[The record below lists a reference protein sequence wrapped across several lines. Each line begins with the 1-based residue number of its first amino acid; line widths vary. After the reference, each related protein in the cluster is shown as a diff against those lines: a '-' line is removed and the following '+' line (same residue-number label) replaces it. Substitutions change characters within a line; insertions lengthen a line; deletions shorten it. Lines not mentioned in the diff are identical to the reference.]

1 MKNVL
6 KYSIF
11 SILLIA
17 LFISCEIGL
26 GNSVDTE
33 VPVQEIKTPN
43 PASVAVIRGDF
54 PVTGVWSDD
63 GSIES
68 VIVTIKNDTSTVFEG
83 NASVQTTEN
92 GKGTWSCIV
101 SPHENGIKD
110 GSYYVSVKI
119 QDTAEHSS
127 IASSQIVIDNTPPVI
142 VLSHP
147 STIAGDSSL
156 DTYGTVFSLN
166 GQAADDNGVDL
177 IEVNVFSDAAKQNKL
192 HTIELKNVPNT
203 IKLKVAEFEEGENND
218 YAKIYGSTISDG
230 ERNRFCTIVA
240 YDGAQYYPVDGS
252 EQSAEDKKGNAADV
266 YYLSENE
273 AISQLINQYKITG
286 LYQMMAGTYSEDG
299 TARAAIDPLS
309 VLKANEIGLGAF
321 ALDPENN
328 PKFIVTNKYEISNG
342 ISKDDSKL
350 INNSSLVVE
359 VAPGLDG
366 SPLDVSSLKVY
377 AIQCDANGNLLNNNK
392 LYPAS
397 TTPVSIGSS
406 YQIAVTFSAGK
417 IEDGKF
423 KTNEYYKLGVEGT
436 DDNGKNIIP
445 SVRKGYGFYFTTS
458 GILPTV
464 EVTSPSDDAV
474 FKTGDNVTVDGTV
487 NFIEDGVFS
496 LDLIDESGAKITLV
510 SPVADDNGV
519 SATDLPA
526 GRLSYIKDSSN
537 DRLYHFKYI
546 IPASKFDQSVTKSY
560 TISFPNPNADT
571 SIKYDAQKPTVEL
584 KFTGTADDNTQLGPL
599 ARKFTDSET
608 VTYADNVNYVN
619 GTFTFEY
626 KVKDEDNGS
635 GVNLDAKKPE
645 VKVYEEG
652 ITEPKLTQTF
662 NAETKTVSVDTDT
675 LGFNDGRNVRVV
687 VTAYDKSG
695 NKTEETK
702 SYKLDKST
710 DLPKIYPVQQTGSKP
725 LTFTKNTKT
734 SVENQNDYNTLVAD
748 DPTFKLKF
756 FDDDG
761 LVGKALSVTVNYDKD
776 GNGSDVRTPPAV
788 ECVPDENGA
797 EETFTIPEAT
807 SGFYKITVT
816 ATDKVGDDEEVRKT
830 TTKEF
835 WVRITPSAPSVRIN
849 DLSSRYVTNST
860 SANNITSSAI
870 TKLEPE
876 VIIDSTEKPFKIT
889 RRVIYKDTNTNTE
902 KESFKAIGSLT
913 AIDDD
918 SDSRLTANADG
929 TYTYKETYTPPTDFA
944 AGEYSIAY
952 KVYDSNGNSSSA
964 SETDPAVFFIDNR
977 YETINE
983 DNITVPADTD
993 NAGTSFTFKVSV
1005 TAQGVAPLSYRW
1017 AFTDADV
1024 TTAPED
1030 SAFVT
1035 TSNQNYKYTYP
1046 AAWTQAQGKKRLWL
1060 YTVDAA
1066 GNKSDVQSKDFYYDL
1081 AKPVVSFQET
1091 NFDTKQVFSLHV
1103 NASDSWA
1110 LDSIELFKIV
1120 DNNPVST
1127 GKKQSSISTNPA
1139 TWIITDLPA
1148 ATIAADTF
1156 EVYNYFVRAKDKAG
1170 KTTDSSTITV
1180 RVDNKKPEITE
1191 VKFGSE
1197 NTNILNGSLGEIK
1210 ITSKDTGLG
1219 LKELHYTISGTNTTT
1234 VPEETINLAGAGETT
1249 TIISKELGTGKDLPE
1264 GKYTLSCDVTDLAD
1278 NSYTEAAKEFYVDL
1292 AAPELSDVK
1301 IQAEGASAEEI
1312 TEGSIKYLNTASK
1325 LKLTGKITESNG
1337 FEESGLGVM
1346 IKGVSI
1352 DASNITVS
1360 GTAPDYTFAVSNI
1373 VIPENDKEISIKVTA
1388 ADIAGQSSE
1397 KNYTIWNDITEPE
1410 ITFITPD
1417 KSTTYEGNN
1426 SISGAKYNFNIS
1438 LSDTGSKLKNLKY
1451 CIEGYA
1457 ENAEQPS
1464 GSWTDVTTASAIT
1477 GKLSSAF
1484 AFEKT
1489 LKASGNTGA
1498 GDLAEG
1504 HYTLFVYVEDSVG
1517 NSKIDKVS
1525 FWIDQ
1530 AAPSLTCSAISPT
1543 GGQTIDGYVVSK
1555 VSPTLTINA
1564 SDTNALKSVSVASG
1578 DTPAAFTEIPVSITE
1593 GAVSNVDVPLTLSDG
1608 KHKIVITAKDT
1619 AGRKKTEERFVWID
1633 SAAPTGTFDIET
1645 PVYTDS
1651 SANKWYNDSY
1661 IDLTLT
1667 NVKDEGGSGIYQV
1680 KATSDNTNWYPL
1692 SLNETPANS
1701 GIYTSGGKINCTAQG
1716 GNSITVKIVD
1726 NAGKETSQPYSV
1738 YIDTDAPNHAEIK
1751 EVKVDTQIEANSGTV
1766 LVNGEKD
1773 MTIKLEAED
1782 AASGAGIKS
1791 VAVKGGTP
1799 VTEAGSDGYYTITI
1813 SKDDIASGALVFE
1826 VIDYVNNKYEY
1837 ISDLVIDL
1845 DNEKPA
1851 VSIDPVTDADPDTT
1865 DIDVNGTFTI
1875 SGKASD
1881 NNSLASIKLEYKIGT
1896 GNWTTYAT
1904 LNTGLEAWS
1913 INVDTK
1919 SETSPF
1925 KEIDEENVEF
1935 RATAIDSAQNTKV
1948 SSSNTVYINQS
1959 SDIPVIT
1966 FTDFDVSTMKAE
1978 TPLLSQSQNIYC
1990 SVYDDDGEVTV
2001 EVSTNDGTSYTPV
2014 TLTNG
2019 SFTLTLADGTY
2030 DSSTNPDAKPAIKF
2044 KVQDSLATNPITN
2057 PRIKGKIVSGSKT
2070 TSTLSKLLIKV
2081 DTTAPELSEEK
2092 YYKSWAT
2099 PPAWENFSS
2108 SLTLGESLGGLRQTL
2123 YLQIK
2128 VEDANPIDSVKA
2140 TFTPDSTN
2148 EDDYSTFEKTSPTSS
2163 VYKGEISVV
2172 GLPSGQNKLI
2182 IIASDGINESKKE
2195 ISLTVDNT
2203 PPLITVDS
2211 HEDGDTIHKDFVLE
2225 GNIDSDK
2232 DTKLYYKITKPG
2244 ATTPATSLNGSGWNP
2259 VTGNNLLK
2267 WKIYFDKTAAVTN
2280 QEGQDCHD
2288 LLPKYLIA
2296 REYHDKVSIGS
2307 DGIAYLKE
2315 NGVVTTT
2322 KYMHNESFNFNFF
2335 AVDGIGN
2342 ISEVTILPL
2351 VLDPQ
2356 GDIPNIV
2363 LEYPANNALVSGV
2376 IRLSGSADFVNEP
2389 KALYMQIYPQYDDDT
2404 FDEDDWEDWEE
2415 KEFPKEAKHFSDYT
2429 SEYDIQAIGDSGMR
2443 GIYIGNSLSWSKT
2456 INMKSE
2462 FERSDNT
2469 NNKIAVR
2476 LFAVDANNNISSTEN
2491 TIYVFEVNA
2500 GAPKIGSSEQLILKQ
2515 NMDTANEKLLNYK
2528 EGMWIKGEWYLTGS
2542 VEDDD
2547 AQGIQSIVVT
2557 DETTGAV
2564 IANAYDTTPVNG
2576 VWQYA
2581 GKATKGYRLK
2591 IPVGSNTGAAKK
2603 KYKITAKDYDNQTS
2617 EMEILINYDNN
2628 APVLATSVSEEYK
2641 ISSDIYDQN
2650 GKYSM
2655 ESVASESSAE
2665 SGFLRTVYYFTN
2677 EDGDKVYDSSW
2688 SEVSITG
2695 NPDTADHL
2703 YWKEKTASAID
2714 GFDVT
2719 INSADSEIKKGSL
2732 AKIGGTI
2739 YSITG
2744 VDGTKI
2750 TLDSAPD
2757 SSLAGKKIYFV
2768 LGNVVSRGG
2777 ITTLGT
2783 KTRWSEVIEKTKD
2796 KLPDGAIKLTYVVF
2810 DKAGNLEYEEIDA
2823 LVKNNAPRL
2832 ASVKVWTDYNGDSIE
2847 QEVECQTG
2855 YYSYS
2860 DRWFKDDA
2868 NNKLYT
2874 RDTPIDAI
2882 RDYFVISGNG
2892 KGPSEGGT
2900 AFTMVH
2906 EDVVFTPEIIGGNGK
2921 LYYNTGDEITT
2932 STRTALKVKVNDN
2945 TYTDITGH
2953 TSESAYTKKD
2963 EDGQLY
2969 IEGLKPKITC
2979 ALGSLAEGTAA
2990 SPTWCTYTISDSTPG
3005 TKQLS
3010 VTFDV
3015 ALEVIKTDNSDPS
3028 TDMEDFYWT
3037 SGEDNSLY
3045 KNKKENG
3052 HIELPDDFKDVEDEN
3067 GEKIYNATATSG
3079 EYDLDPKVSGKI
3091 TMRGSVED
3099 NIRLKEIYVKIDGVG
3114 SSTELPFNAY
3124 KKVASYSAGSWT
3136 LVQDDTEGD
3145 DLTNHWAFTITDE
3158 YNDARG
3164 HKANWEFSWDTSYIA
3179 TVAKTDVKVFIQAKD
3194 TASKTSADNNM
3205 QMDVVPYITSVVTS
3219 IGDGAVNINARTAR
3233 GHYPERSGNTLKL
3246 NGFNLA
3252 TGNAQ
3257 VTDIPLPSTSGSF
3270 GYTVNTDVVT
3280 LNNKNS
3286 NEVEYNQQPNN
3297 RNNNTLT
3304 DDVVI
3309 DVWEFDS
3316 SAVVPKKGTIDQP
3329 IMKINP
3335 VTDKIG
3341 FAFADGP
3348 LNFNMGGKTRE
3359 ADNDNKNRGNKTGA
3373 PATGDDT
3380 RPEYSYHTW
3389 ISGFDAYTSIAFAY
3403 DALGNSY
3410 GIAAGGDISADDSSD
3425 KFCFFTGRW
3434 GNADYGSQS
3443 GSKGTGSW
3451 GNGTDNSKLRLSQIG
3466 QSINSKN
3473 VQNKQRNMNPSL
3485 ATSVSGTSTNVYF
3498 AYYDAISKE
3507 LRYKAGTINTGS
3519 RSEFN
3524 DFKDTASQDKPMTHD
3539 ADAVYMDI
3547 ISGGTSSNT
3556 TVVPGKYL
3564 SIGVDSHGTN
3574 DVAVLT
3580 WYDETHSTLWFAYNE
3595 TPNTG
3600 IGVEAPRNG
3609 TNWNISRVFAEDSP
3623 YAKAGQFVQ
3632 LAVDAKGGIHIA
3644 AYDSVKCN
3652 LVYAYKAAYNIQSFT
3667 SCIVD
3672 SYGIVGSNIS
3682 LDVAMTESGDDG
3694 KAIPYIGYY
3703 ASSNVKPKL
3712 ATLPEGISSADDV
3725 KDGAVEDKFTGE
3737 WECSLLP
3744 TPSNLQMN
3752 SKQYNHINVCSW
3764 KDKDGV
3770 LKLSSTADAV
3780 TGREKVA
3787 NNTSLSH
3794 THGGDN
3800 GAAFS
3805 TKKFGHVTGNGT
3817 NKPILAYNIKNGT
3830 AVETAQMK

>member
-299 TARAAIDPLS
+299 AARAAIDPLS

-464 EVTSPSDDAV
+464 DVTSPSDDSV
-474 FKTGDNVTVDGTV
+474 FKTGDNVTVEGTV

-675 LGFNDGRNVRVV
+675 LGFNDGRNVLVV
-687 VTAYDKSG
+687 VTAYDQSG
-695 NKTEETK
+695 NKTEKTK

-710 DLPKIYPVQQTGSKP
+710 DLPRIYPVQQTGSKP

-761 LVGKALSVTVNYDKD
+761 LVGKALFVTVNYDKD
-776 GNGSDVRTPPAV
+776 GDIKTTTL

-889 RRVIYKDTNTNTE
+889 RRVIYKDTNTE
-902 KESFKAIGSLT
+902 KESFKTIESLT
-913 AIDDD
+913 PIDV
-918 SDSRLTANADG
+918 SDSRLTANSDG
-929 TYTYKETYTPPTDFA
+929 TYTYKDTYIPPANFA

-964 SETDPAVFFIDNR
+964 SETDPAVFFIDNQC
-977 YETINE
+977 ETISK

-1046 AAWTQAQGKKRLWL
+1046 AAWTQAQGKKKLWL

-1103 NASDSWA
+1103 NASDTWE
-1110 LDSIELFKIV
+1110 LDSLELFKVV
-1120 DNNPVST
+1120 DDDSVST
-1127 GKKQSSISTNPA
+1127 NKKLTSISASSKAWT
-1139 TWIITDLPA
+1139 ITDLPA
-1148 ATIAADTF
+1148 ATIEANTDKEYT
-1156 EVYNYFVRAKDKAG
+1156 YFVRAKDKAG
-1170 KTTDSSTITV
+1170 KTTDSSIITV

-1219 LKELHYTISGTNTTT
+1219 LKELHYTITSGSGTNTT
-1234 VPEETINLAGAGETT
+1234 PLADETINLAGAGETT
-1249 TIISKELGTGKDLPE
+1249 TIISKELGAGKDLPE

-1360 GTAPDYTFAVSNI
+1360 GTAPNYTFAVLNI
-1373 VIPENDKEISIKVTA
+1373 VIPENDKEVSIKVTA
-1388 ADIAGQSSE
+1388 ADIAGQPSE
-1397 KNYTIWNDITEPE
+1397 KNYTIWNDRTKPE

-1417 KSTTYEGNN
+1417 KSVTYDRSN

-1438 LSDTGSKLKNLKY
+1438 LSDTGSKLNTLKY
-1451 CIEGYA
+1451 CIKPWSGNTE
-1457 ENAEQPS
+1457 PS
-1464 GSWTDVTTASAIT
+1464 AGTGDWTDVTTASAIT
-1477 GKLSSAF
+1477 GKLSSAY

-1517 NSKIDKVS
+1517 NSKTDKVS

-1530 AAPSLTCSAISPT
+1530 TAPTLTCSAISPT

-1555 VSPTLTINA
+1555 INPILTINA

-1578 DTPAAFTEIPVSITE
+1578 DTPAAFTEITVPITE

-1608 KHKIVITAKDT
+1608 KYKIVITAKDA
-1619 AGRKKTEERFVWID
+1619 AGREKQVERLVWKD

-1645 PVYTDS
+1645 PVYPDS
-1651 SANKWYNDSY
+1651 SVTSVNKWYNDSY
-1661 IDLTLT
+1661 ITLTLT
-1667 NVKDEGGSGIYQV
+1667 NVKDEAGSGIYQV
-1680 KATSDNTNWYPL
+1680 LATSDNTNWYPL
-1692 SLNETPANS
+1692 SLSETSANS
-1701 GIYTSGGKINCTAQG
+1701 GIYTSSGKINCTAQG
-1716 GNSITVKIVD
+1716 QNSITVKIVD
-1726 NAGKETSQPYSV
+1726 NAGNETSQPYSV
-1738 YIDTDAPNHAEIK
+1738 YLDTDAPNHAEIK
-1751 EVKVDTQIEANSGTV
+1751 EVKVDTQIEDNSGTV

-1782 AASGAGIKS
+1782 AASGSGIKS

-1799 VTEAGSDGYYTITI
+1799 VTEAGSYGYYAITI

-1826 VIDYVNNKYEY
+1826 VIDNVNNKYEY

-1845 DNEKPA
+1845 DKDPPT
-1851 VSIDPVTDADPDTT
+1851 VSIDPITDADPDTP

-1919 SETSPF
+1919 SATSPF

-1935 RATAIDSAQNTKV
+1935 RATATDSAQNSKE
-1948 SSSNTVYINQS
+1948 SSSTTVYINQS

-1966 FTDFDVSTMKAE
+1966 FTDFDVSTMTAAI
-1978 TPLLSQSQNIYC
+1978 PLLSQSQNIYC

-2001 EVSTNDGTSYTPV
+2001 QVSTNDGTSYTPV

-2030 DSSTNPDAKPAIKF
+2030 DSSANTDAKPAIKF

-2099 PPAWENFSS
+2099 PPAWENSFS
-2108 SLTLGESLGGLRQTL
+2108 SLTLGGTRDTL
-2123 YLQIK
+2123 KIQIK
-2128 VEDANPIDSVKA
+2128 ATDANPIEFVKA
-2140 TFTPDSTN
+2140 TFNGINYFDFEETST
-2148 EDDYSTFEKTSPTSS
+2148 KS
-2163 VYKGEISVV
+2163 VYEGTISVE
-2172 GLPSGQNKLI
+2172 GLSSGDNKLV
-2182 IIASDGINESKKE
+2182 IIASDGINEREKE

-2203 PPLITVDS
+2203 ASAISINS
-2211 HEDGDTIHKDFVLE
+2211 HSSGELIHKDFVLQ
-2225 GNIDSDK
+2225 GGIDGDDT
-2232 DTKLYYKITKPG
+2232 DTKLYYKITKPDDG
-2244 ATTPATSLNGSGWNP
+2244 TPETSINGSGWNP
-2259 VTGNNLLK
+2259 VTGNSTLN

-2296 REYHDKVSIGS
+2296 REYSDKVSIGS
-2307 DGIAYLKE
+2307 DGIAYSKV
-2315 NGVVTTT
+2315 NGEVTTT
-2322 KYMHNESFNFNFF
+2322 KYMHNENFNFNFF
-2335 AVDGIGN
+2335 TVDGIGN
-2342 ISEVTILPL
+2342 ISEVTTLPL

-2376 IRLSGSADFVNEP
+2376 IRLSGSAEFVNEP
-2389 KALYMQIYPQYDDDT
+2389 KALYMQIDPDYDGT
-2404 FDEDDWEDWEE
+2404 SFATDWENKVFPNE
-2415 KEFPKEAKHFSDYT
+2415 KKFSNYT
-2429 SEYDIQAIGDSGMR
+2429 EYSDIRYLVGSSGER

-2515 NMDTANEKLLNYK
+2515 NMGTANEKLLNYK

-2547 AQGIQSIVVT
+2547 TNGIQSIVVT
-2557 DETTGAV
+2557 DETTGTV
-2564 IANAYDTTPVNG
+2564 ISSAYDTTPVNG

-2591 IPVGSNTGAAKK
+2591 IPVGSNSGAAKK

-2677 EDGDKVYDSSW
+2677 EAGNKVYDSSW

-2695 NPDTADHL
+2695 NPDTADYL
-2703 YWKEKTASAID
+2703 YWKENTASAID

-2719 INSADSEIKKGSL
+2719 ISSADSEIKTGSL

-2744 VDGTKI
+2744 VAGTKI
-2750 TLDSAPD
+2750 TLDSEPD

-2783 KTRWSEVIEKTKD
+2783 KTRWSEVIEKTKN

-2810 DKAGNLEYEEIDA
+2810 DKAGNLAYEEIDA

-2847 QEVECQTG
+2847 QEVECETG

-2860 DRWFKDDA
+2860 DRWFKDA
-2868 NNKLYT
+2868 NNNLYT
-2874 RDTPIDAI
+2874 KDTPIDAI

-2892 KGPSEGGT
+2892 KGQSEGGT
-2900 AFTMVH
+2900 AFTKIH
-2906 EDVVFTPEIIGGNGK
+2906 GDVVFTPEIIGGNGK
-2921 LYYNTGDEITT
+2921 LYYNTGNSI
-2932 STRTALKVKVNDN
+2932 SNSRSALQINGA
-2945 TYTDITGH
+2945 DITGH
-2953 TSESAYTKKD
+2953 TTESAYSKVD
-2963 EDGQLY
+2963 ADGQSY
-2969 IEGLKPKITC
+2969 IEGLKPEITC
-2979 ALGSLAEGTAA
+2979 ALTNLNEGTAT

-3145 DLTNHWAFTITDE
+3145 DLTNHWAFTIEDE

-3219 IGDGAVNINARTAR
+3219 IGDGATNINARTAR

-3252 TGNAQ
+3252 TGNEQ
-3257 VTDIPLPSTSGSF
+3257 VTDISLPSTSGSF

-3309 DVWEFDS
+3309 DIWEFDS

-3359 ADNDNKNRGNKTGA
+3359 SDDDSKNRGNNTGA

-3443 GSKGTGSW
+3443 GSKGSGSW
-3451 GNGTDNSKLRLSQIG
+3451 GDGTDNSKLRLSQIG

-3485 ATSVSGTSTNVYF
+3485 ATSVSGASTNVYF
-3498 AYYDAISKE
+3498 AYYDAMSKQI
-3507 LRYKAGTINTGS
+3507 RFKAGTINS
-3519 RSEFN
+3519 RSAGAFN
-3524 DFKDTASQDKPMTHD
+3524 DFRDTANQDKPMTYAND
-3539 ADAVYMDI
+3539 AKYIDI
-3547 ISGGTSSNT
+3547 IAGTNSSNT
-3556 TVVPGKYL
+3556 TVSPGKYL
-3564 SIGVDSHGTN
+3564 CVGVDSHAAS
-3574 DVAVLT
+3574 DVAVIT
-3580 WYDETHSTLWFAYNE
+3580 WYDETNSTLWYAYNTSALTE
-3595 TPNTG
+3595 A
-3600 IGVEAPRNG
+3600 GVQAPRTG
-3609 TNWNISRVFAEDSP
+3609 SSWSISRVFAEDSV
-3623 YAKAGQFVQ
+3623 YAKAGQYVQ

-3682 LDVAMTESGDDG
+3682 LDVAMTENGDDG
-3694 KAIPYIGYY
+3694 RAIPYIGYY

-3712 ATLPEGISSADDV
+3712 ATIPEGISSADDV

-3817 NKPILAYNIKNGT
+3817 NKPILAYNVKNGT